1 MRVDFDEAAD
11 ALYIR
16 LDDSKIEE
24 SEEVSPG
31 VVLDFDAKRH
41 VVGIEILGAK
51 AKLPKADLKTMQFK
65 VA

>member
-1 MRVDFDEAAD
+1 MKVNFDEAAD

-16 LDDSKIEE
+16 LDEAKIEDT
-24 SEEVSPG
+24 EEVSPG
-31 VVLDFDAKRH
+31 VVLDYDAKRR